1 MIKAKTIIFF
11 VFLFSLTI
19 SCTIEGE
26 VGPKGQIG
34 PKGPIGKQGE
44 IGYQGEKG
52 DPGAPGIQGVSGP
65 PGPLGNT
72 GPKGEDAPQ
81 PQATIITINNTVFTI
96 QEEIEIWGSGF
107 KPEETI
113 TLYIKISDTLESIIG
128 TALTTKSGSFTT
140 KTKPLFNNSKIS
152 SQIVNQ
158 SIYTILAKGSK
169 NSKSSTAIQIIPKQI
184 IPKHLISPDA
194 NLIVAAAVPNGSTV
208 AYGSGFNPNENF
220 ILAFILNSNT
230 TKILGSGTTNN
241 SGAFKLESTIDLGT
255 GIYTVIAEGKQGSSA
270 SAPLLVS
277 LDK

>member
-11 VFLFSLTI
+11 VLIFSLTI
-19 SCTIEGE
+19 SCAGD
-26 VGPKGQIG
+26 IG
-34 PKGPIGKQGE
+34 PSGPPGGKGEKGL
-44 IGYQGEKG
+44 QGEKG
-52 DPGAPGIQGVSGP
+52 DPGVPGIQGVSGP
-65 PGPLGNT
+65 PGPMGSP
-72 GPKGEDAPQ
+72 GPKGQDAPQ

-107 KPEETI
+107 NSEETI

-128 TALTTKSGSFTT
+128 TAVATKSGSFTT

-158 SIYTILAKGSK
+158 TVYTILAKGSE

-194 NLIVAAAVPNGSTV
+194 NLIVSAAVPNGSTV
-208 AYGSGFNPNENF
+208 AYGSGFNSNENF
-220 ILAFILNSNT
+220 ILAIKLNEDT
-230 TKILGSGTTNN
+230 TKILGSGTSNN
-241 SGAFKLESTIDLGT
+241 SGAFKLESTLDIGT
-255 GIYTVIAEGKQGSSA
+255 GIYTIIAEGSQGSSA
-270 SAPLLVS
+270 SAPLLIS

>member
-1 MIKAKTIIFF
+1 MIKTKTIIFF
-11 VFLFSLTI
+11 VLLFSLTI

-26 VGPKGQIG
+26 VGPKGPIG
-34 PKGPIGKQGE
+34 PIGPIGKQGE
-44 IGYQGEKG
+44 TGYQGEKG

-65 PGPLGNT
+65 PGPLGST
-72 GPKGEDAPQ
+72 GPKGQDAPQ

-128 TALTTKSGSFTT
+128 TAVTTKSGSFTT

-208 AYGSGFNPNENF
+208 AYGSGFNPSENF
-220 ILAFILNSNT
+220 ILAIILNSNT

>member
-11 VFLFSLTI
+11 VLLFSLTI
-19 SCTIEGE
+19 SCTVEGE
-26 VGPKGQIG
+26 VGPKGSIG
-34 PKGPIGKQGE
+34 N
-44 IGYQGEKG
+44 QGEKG
-52 DPGAPGIQGVSGP
+52 SQGEKGNPGVPGIQGVSGP

-72 GPKGEDAPQ
+72 GPKGQDAPQ

-107 KPEETI
+107 KAEETI

-128 TALTTKSGSFTT
+128 TLLTTKSGSFTT

-220 ILAFILNSNT
+220 ILAIILNSNT

-277 LDK
+277 LYK